1 MHIAT
6 LCITI
11 SLCATVA
18 LACLF
23 SPKVYI
29 ILLHPEKNMR
39 LTKQLKAQANSLRF
53 ASQLPANPEL
63 KLNHH
68 IPTKDIVNNDKQT
81 NAGNCNSTEENK
93 ESLVPNQT
101 VTFQTSPN
109 NNSENSNRMIN
120 NNKRKLPTMIT
131 TSHSDGCLKNE
142 KQKLTTKRYNY
153 DDQDSLN
160 SNPIQDGEQIM
171 L

>member
-1 MHIAT
+1 MHVTT

-39 LTKQLKAQANSLRF
+39 LTKQLQAQAHSLKF
-53 ASQLPANPEL
+53 ASQIGAKKNFMLNNQT
-63 KLNHH
+63 LNHDLSISDVQSKLIISNDNNGEH
-68 IPTKDIVNNDKQT
+68 SQSSASNLTVKFKTLVNNNEKT
-81 NAGNCNSTEENK
+81 
-93 ESLVPNQT
+93 
-101 VTFQTSPN
+101 
-109 NNSENSNRMIN
+109 IN
-120 NNKRKLPTMIT
+120 NKQKLPTIVT
-131 TSHSDGCLKNE
+131 TSQSESCLNNE
-142 KQKLTTKRYNY
+142 KYKLKIKKYNY
-153 DDQDSLN
+153 EDNDSLN
-160 SNPIQDGEQIM
+160 SNPLQDEDIM

>member
-39 LTKQLKAQANSLRF
+39 LTNQLKAQANSIKF
-53 ASQLPANPEL
+53 ASQIPTSSDFM
-63 KLNHH
+63 LNHYLSNKETVNH
-68 IPTKDIVNNDKQT
+68 DVKSTLLITNNNTEETIQSPITNRIILQTPVNNFDRKIPTI
-81 NAGNCNSTEENK
+81 
-93 ESLVPNQT
+93 
-101 VTFQTSPN
+101 
-109 NNSENSNRMIN
+109 
-120 NNKRKLPTMIT
+120 IT
-131 TSHSDGCLKNE
+131 TSHSDGYLNDE
-142 KQKLTTKRYNY
+142 KQRLAIKQYNY
-153 DDQDSLN
+153 EDNDSLN
-160 SNPIQDGEQIM
+160 STFLPDEPIM
-171 L
+171 V

>member
-39 LTKQLKAQANSLRF
+39 LTKQLKAQVNSIRF
-53 ASQLPANPEL
+53 ASQLPTNAE
-63 KLNHH
+63 NHH
-68 IPTKDIVNNDKQT
+68 VMNNEKQSV
-81 NAGNCNSTEENK
+81 STEENK
-93 ESLVPNQT
+93 ESLVSNRT
-101 VTFQTSPN
+101 VTFDINANNTSD
-109 NNSENSNRMIN
+109 NSNLMIN
-120 NNKRKLPTMIT
+120 NNKRKLPTIVM
-131 TSHSDGCLKNE
+131 TSHSDGCLNDE
-142 KQKLTTKRYNY
+142 KKRLSIQRYSY

-160 SNPIQDGEQIM
+160 SIHDEQIM